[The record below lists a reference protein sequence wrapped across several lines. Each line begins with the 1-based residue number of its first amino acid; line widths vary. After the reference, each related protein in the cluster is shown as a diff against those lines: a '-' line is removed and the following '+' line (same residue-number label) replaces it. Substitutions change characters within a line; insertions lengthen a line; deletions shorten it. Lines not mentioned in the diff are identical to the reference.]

1 MSWLSPFAPSDSTAW
16 PDSPCKRHWIGPFDL
31 SRDLAAKYESQ
42 NAFPE
47 APELQRLR
55 RLADVQHTAS
65 DHIGSRNSLAQIVE
79 QYISDHPNLMHTMSR
94 DYRQHGKGTS
104 SLEHRINITIGGIIN
119 SYFTQYPELNN
130 VLQDQ
135 KDEDIALARPFRDA
149 VEKQRDFEDPGGL
162 YTIRVILYYA
172 ASQSFRFGDEWIWKM
187 YREALNCTERIFGS
201 EHPDVICLLQGSAR
215 AIERWEVT
223 HCDTEQPQSPGWKEV
238 SGHRVQ
244 RRPRWKG
251 EVDALLS
258 RALSGLRKLHGSTAA
273 PTLDCAYE
281 AAMFRRRCGN
291 ADAAEAMLQEMCAVT
306 EQELGEEH
314 SETLRFKAALS
325 ELLLEQG
332 RSEEAGL
339 NVHKYISEQWE
350 AISRLNVDEYI
361 IENVDAFLYGTHT
374 DDPGWRGMI
383 LLNRQLSCH
392 QSPSP
397 FAWAHHNLYTLPVRN
412 VELSPVFPTEE
423 QKDRAW
429 RFSFQAS
436 AEGID
441 SPTST
446 RDAEAQALVF
456 MSSVRSDLS
465 VDLRVP
471 YIPYFHFMSTV
482 SFEDG
487 EPYLEYVKA
496 EANDLKWI
504 IDEGAKPNTPIKI
517 KKFIGVLDPDSA
529 EKKEH
534 DTDVGGCLSLDV
546 GHCSSHPN
554 SLYD

>member
-1 MSWLSPFAPSDSTAW
+1 MSWFSPFAPSDSTAW

-31 SRDLAAKYESQ
+31 NRDFNAKQESQ
-42 NAFPE
+42 NTSPE

-79 QYISDHPNLMHTMSR
+79 QYISESSDLKN
-94 DYRQHGKGTS
+94 HGKYS
-104 SLEHRINITIGGIIN
+104 EFYSKQDILKHRIDTTIGGIIN
-119 SYFTQYPELNN
+119 SYFTQYPELND

-135 KDEDIALARPFRDA
+135 KDEDIALERPFRDA
-149 VEKQRDFEDPGGL
+149 VEKQRDFEDRRGL

-172 ASQSFRFGDEWIWKM
+172 ASQSFRFGEEWIWKM
-187 YREALNCTERIFGS
+187 YRETLNCTEQIFGS

-215 AIERWEVT
+215 AIEKWEVKA
-223 HCDTEQPQSPGWKEV
+223 HCDTEQGRSLGWKEA
-238 SGHRVQ
+238 SGHRIQSRVH
-244 RRPRWKG
+244 WKD
-251 EVDALLS
+251 EVEALFS
-258 RALSGLRKLHGSTAA
+258 RALSGLQKLHGYTAP

-281 AAMFRRRCGN
+281 IATFRRRCRDAG
-291 ADAAEAMLQEMCAVT
+291 AAESTLREMCDVT
-306 EQELGEEH
+306 KQELGEEH
-314 SETLRFKAALS
+314 SETLRFKAELS
-325 ELLLEQG
+325 SLLFEQG

-339 NVHKYISEQWE
+339 NVHRFISDHWE
-350 AISRLNVDEYI
+350 AILNEK
-361 IENVDAFLYGTHT
+361 HT
-374 DDPGWRGMI
+374 DECSWGAMI
-383 LLNRQLSCH
+383 SLNRQLSRH
-392 QSPSP
+392 QAPSR

-441 SPTST
+441 SPMST

-456 MSSVRSDLS
+456 MSGVRSDLS

-471 YIPYFHFMSTV
+471 YIPYSHFMSTV

-496 EANDLKWI
+496 EANSSNGLDLI
-504 IDEGAKPNTPIKI
+504 IDQGAEPNIPIKI
-517 KKFIGVLDPDSA
+517 KKFIEVLDPDSA

-534 DTDVGGCLSLDV
+534 DTDVGRCLSLDV
-546 GHCSSHPN
+546 GHFSSHPN